1 MSGKVYDS
9 ITDKND
15 PPTESQPLNVKYTP
29 SSLQLKLQKQRDKMR
44 KSPVGN
50 GSSMVITNAPKKTSL
65 MSVARLQIP
74 KSSGYQ
80 KLDNS
85 PLVELESD
93 SEDEIFLSNK
103 HAFTARQ
110 VNKQLSRQLA
120 KDGFQLDE
128 VSDDEDL
135 DLIPPNEFREARH
148 CACCNAFNISCSVM

>member
-1 MSGKVYDS
+1 
-9 ITDKND
+9 
-15 PPTESQPLNVKYTP
+15 
-29 SSLQLKLQKQRDKMR
+29 MR

-50 GSSMVITNAPKKTSL
+50 GSSTVITNAPKKTSL

-148 CACCNAFNISCSVM
+148 CTCCNAFNISCSVM

>member
-93 SEDEIFLSNK
+93 RWLVQGFEV
-103 HAFTARQ
+103 Q
-110 VNKQLSRQLA
+110 VK
-120 KDGFQLDE
+120 
-128 VSDDEDL
+128 
-135 DLIPPNEFREARH
+135 
-148 CACCNAFNISCSVM
+148 C